1 MPERPAAWSI
11 VAMVWPFGLA
21 YALSYALRT
30 IHAVLS
36 PAFVDELGLSAGF
49 LGLLTSAYLL
59 AFAAMQLP
67 VGLLLDRYGP
77 RRVEGSLLVLA
88 CLGCAISALAETFW
102 LLWVGRALIGVGV
115 SACLM
120 ASYKAYRLALPEG
133 LQAPLASTMLV
144 IGSFGAL
151 CATLPVEWALGLMT
165 WREIFWLLS
174 ACFALAWAA
183 IVFALPALPQPTRS
197 TQRLLD
203 DARDGLLTVMGHP
216 EFRRLMPFGLITY
229 GGLLAMHGLW
239 MGPWFRVVES
249 QTPAQA
255 AVGIFIITAT
265 VMGSHL
271 LTAWLASRA
280 IAWGWSLERL
290 MRAGLMTMAAMS
302 ALAVL
307 GVWPHPWV
315 GWMLVFLTGGTTT
328 LSYTRFAQSFPDRLS
343 GRATTSFNFLIF
355 LGAFAVQWGI
365 GLFIDG
371 FEALGLKPMEAMRAG
386 VGVWVAGQVAAL
398 LWLIR
403 PAGQQGGPRR
413 AAS

>member
-36 PAFVDELGLSAGF
+36 PAFVDELGLSAGS

-88 CLGCAISALAETFW
+88 CLGCAISALAESFW

-290 MRAGLMTMAAMS
+290 MRAGLMAMAAMS
-302 ALAVL
+302 ALAVM
-307 GVWPHPWV
+307 GIWPHPWV

-355 LGAFAVQWGI
+355 LG
-365 GLFIDG
+365 GL
-371 FEALGLKPMEAMRAG
+371 RST
-386 VGVWVAGQVAAL
+386 VGHWA
-398 LWLIR
+398 IH
-403 PAGQQGGPRR
+403 
-413 AAS
+413 

>member
-1 MPERPAAWSI
+1 MQARPSTWSI
-11 VAMVWPFGLA
+11 AALVWPFGLA

-30 IHAVLS
+30 INAVLS
-36 PAFVDELGLSAGF
+36 PAFVEELGLSAGA
-49 LGLLTSAYLL
+49 LGLLTSAYLV

-77 RRVEGSLLVLA
+77 RRVEGSLLLLA
-88 CLGCAISALAETFW
+88 WLGCMLSALAESFW
-102 LLWVGRALIGVGV
+102 LLWLGRALIGMGV

-120 ASYKAYRLALPEG
+120 ASYKAYRLALPMS

-151 CATLPVEWALGLMT
+151 CATLPVEWALGWLS

-174 ACFALAWAA
+174 VCFGLAWAA
-183 IVFALPALPQPTRS
+183 IVFGLPPVPAPEQPTA
-197 TQRLLD
+197 RLWA
-203 DARDGLLTVMGHP
+203 DARAGLVTVMTHP

-239 MGPWFRVVES
+239 MGPWFRVVEGQS
-249 QTPAQA
+249 PADA
-255 AVGIFIITAT
+255 ALGIFIITAT

-280 IAWGWSLERL
+280 ADGGWSLEGL
-290 MRAGLMTMAAMS
+290 MRMGLLAMASMS

-307 GVWPHPWV
+307 GAWPHPWL
-315 GWMLVFLTGGTTT
+315 GWMLVFLAGGTTT
-328 LSYTRFAQSFPDRLS
+328 LSYTRFAQSFPDQLS

-355 LGAFAVQWGI
+355 LGAFLVQWGV
-365 GLFIDG
+365 GLLIDG
-371 FEALGLKPMEAMRAG
+371 FEAWGLLGPQAMRAG
-386 VGVWVAGQVAAL
+386 VGVWVLGQVAAL

-403 PAGQQGGPRR
+403 RAGPPEDR
-413 AAS
+413 AHAAG